1 MTRSSSL
8 VMRKQCFIEPRA
20 RRSVGEYEFLSL
32 KRKYK
37 KQWWLEALKIA
48 SKIVVHKTGEFL
60 ENKIADAV
68 AKSNYD
74 KIVKPKHVMDDN
86 PRNVEE
92 IIIPPEKG
100 EEYETN

>member
-1 MTRSSSL
+1 M
-8 VMRKQCFIEPRA
+8 
-20 RRSVGEYEFLSL
+20 
-32 KRKYK
+32 
-37 KQWWLEALKIA
+37 
-48 SKIVVHKTGEFL
+48 L

>member
-8 VMRKQCFIEPRA
+8 VMWKQSFIVPRA
-20 RRSVGEYEFLSL
+20 RRSVEEYEFLPL
-32 KRKYK
+32 TRKYK
-37 KQWWLEALKIA
+37 KQWWLESLKIA

-60 ENKIADAV
+60 ENKIAGAV
-68 AKSNYD
+68 AKLNYD

-86 PRNVEE
+86 PRNVEV